1 MVLDEV
7 VAEIVAVVEVL
18 VVSMLVLVEEAAEIW
33 PIAEVLVVGARGPFS
48 TKL

>member
-33 PIAEVLVVGARGPFS
+33 PIDVLVVGARGPFS